1 MASQRPIAALGVNPP
16 LSFEPQ
22 GVPRSPGPTTML
34 WSPEDGSREVDMSK
48 DSFDRACF
56 CFGGMASPGMPGCKS
71 GRSPCTPGSAQSR
84 ACGVKRSHDVPV
96 SPKGI
101 NAAASATTAVGWES
115 RARGLA
121 APQCQPAVP
130 NAIDTPQQHQP
141 SAQQPGTT
149 WLIAQP
155 HARAVLPVAPL
166 IAPFWSGSSKA

>member
-1 MASQRPIAALGVNPP
+1 MASQRPFAALGVNQP

-71 GRSPCTPGSAQSR
+71 GRLPCTPGSAQSR

-96 SPKGI
+96 SPNKVPDD
-101 NAAASATTAVGWES
+101 SAK
-115 RARGLA
+115 
-121 APQCQPAVP
+121 
-130 NAIDTPQQHQP
+130 
-141 SAQQPGTT
+141 
-149 WLIAQP
+149 LIKTLVKLLKILKKI
-155 HARAVLPVAPL
+155 RVY
-166 IAPFWSGSSKA
+166 KK